1 MPQALEWD
9 AVGEKRFE
17 VGTKKCAIYVT
28 DTSGN
33 YGNGVAWN
41 GITGFTVS
49 NTGGEETAL
58 WADDIK
64 YASMRSAEE
73 CGGTIE
79 AYQCPPEFYPCDGI
93 AEVAPGMYV
102 AQQSRRPFGATF
114 VSTIGNDTQSLEFG
128 YKIHI
133 LYNCTASPSE
143 RPYTTINESPDANT
157 LSWEFK
163 SNPVNISGYKPTAHI
178 EIDSTRVNATNLANL
193 EKILWGSSEAD
204 ARLPLPNEVY
214 SIISAA

>member
-1 MPQALEWD
+1 MPQALVWD
-9 AVGEKRFE
+9 DQGNKKFE
-17 VGTKKCAIYVT
+17 VGTKNCVLFVT
-28 DTSGN
+28 DNTGQ

-41 GITGFTVS
+41 GITGFTIS

-93 AEVAPGMYV
+93 VEAAPGMYV
-102 AQQSRRPFGATF
+102 AQQNRRTFGVSF
-114 VSTIGNDTQSLEFG
+114 VSTIGNDTQGTEYG
-128 YKIHI
+128 YKIHL
-133 LYNCTASPSE
+133 LYGCTASPSE

-157 LSWEFK
+157 LSWEFTT
-163 SNPVNISGYKPTAHI
+163 NPVNITGHKPVAHI
-178 EIDSTRVNATNLANL
+178 EIDSTTADATKLTALKN
-193 EKILWGSSEAD
+193 ILWGSTTAD
-204 ARLPLPNEVY
+204 SRLPLPDEVY
-214 SIISAA
+214 DLLKTS